1 MNSVKKRWQL
11 MMKKIAK
18 DMGDEF
24 DQNFERKAFFD
35 KKWPN
40 RKYKNKGSLMNISG
54 NLRFSIEQNRKV
66 YGNTIEW
73 SSALPYAK
81 IHNEG
86 GVIEQEPSDLQRKFY
101 WAKYRETKNPMYKAS
116 ALAKKVR
123 IPIPKRQYIGYHKDL
138 DAIVEKRVEDFI
150 EEVINE
156 QLKQFKQ

>member
-1 MNSVKKRWQL
+1 MNNIKKRWQM

-18 DMGDEF
+18 DIGDEF

-35 KKWPN
+35 KKWKD

-73 SSALPYAK
+73 SSSLPYAK

-86 GVIEQEPSDLQRKFY
+86 GVIEQER
-101 WAKYRETKNPMYKAS
+101 KYRETKNPMYKAS

-123 IPIPKRQYIGYHKDL
+123 IPIPKRQYIGYHKYL

-150 EEVINE
+150 DEVINE
-156 QLKQFKQ
+156 QLKQFKR